1 LADFRFGIA
10 LGSAIG
16 ADSRKRKSIA
26 QMQRDGFI
34 AAQHGAGCPVAS
46 CNPASDKARRAWQS
60 RKPASAARTEYAGF
74 WSLFR

>member
-26 QMQRDGFI
+26 QMRRDGFI
-34 AAQHGAGCPVAS
+34 AAQHDAGCTSTARNV
-46 CNPASDKARRAWQS
+46 ASDKARRAWQS